1 MDRLVATHGGTEPA
15 SSRPDSP
22 ATAAAATLTASASS
36 QLNTIEPASGT
47 ASVGTLEHR
56 DGPSCR
62 NNGQG
67 SPINGQSGPIKGQNL
82 LLDAA
87 NIASP
92 PGFRTDAPVL
102 IPDHDTPV
110 HRPGPA
116 APCHPA
122 EGRATPELCHRP
134 YVEDRFPVEWLRLS
148 EHRFLVSVEW
158 PVAHRFFAPLPD
170 GRQDPM
176 LVAETTRQ
184 ATMMLAHAAFGVP
197 VGDQFVM
204 REIGYTLETPDF
216 TVAGASGPIE
226 VVVDC
231 SDVRLRAGRLVSM
244 RVDLRFQRLG
254 RLLATSI
261 GVLVVTSARV
271 YGRLRGERMSAV
283 GRPVPLLPAVPP
295 HEAGRTDR
303 RDVVLALSKHRPG
316 WRLRLDTTHPTLFAR
331 ANDHVPGM
339 VLLEAARQAA
349 AVLTPGHV
357 FHPVS
362 LRVTFQKYCELTEP
376 CWILARHDSCPE
388 QGAVLRVEGL
398 QQGPQGDEPVFAA
411 TLGGTVRG
419 RR

>member
-1 MDRLVATHGGTEPA
+1 M
-15 SSRPDSP
+15 S
-22 ATAAAATLTASASS
+22 AAASAATVE
-36 QLNTIEPASGT
+36 Q
-47 ASVGTLEHR
+47 R
-56 DGPSCR
+56 DGQGCQDR
-62 NNGQG
+62 GQ
-67 SPINGQSGPIKGQNL
+67 SHRINGQSGPVSGHNVMSGT
-82 LLDAA
+82 LD
-87 NIASP
+87 IALP
-92 PGFRTDAPVL
+92 PGFQTDSPVL
-102 IPDHDTPV
+102 IPDRDAPV
-110 HRPGPA
+110 HRPGPTVPLRPA
-116 APCHPA
+116 VPLHPA
-122 EGRATPELCHRP
+122 DGMATPELCHRP
-134 YVEDRFPVEWLRLS
+134 YAEDLFPVEWLRLS

-158 PVAHRFFAPLPD
+158 PAAHRFFAPLPD

-216 TVAGASGPIE
+216 TVASASGPIE

-231 SDVRLRAGRLVSM
+231 SDVQLRAGRLVGM

-261 GVLVVTSARV
+261 GVLTVTSARV
-271 YGRLRGERMSAV
+271 YGRLRGERMSVV

-295 HEAGRTDR
+295 HETGRADR

-357 FHPVS
+357 FHPAS
-362 LRVTFQKYCELTEP
+362 LRVSFQKYCELAEP
-376 CWILARHDSCPE
+376 CWILARHDTCPD

-398 QQGPQGDEPVFAA
+398 QGEEPVFAA

-419 RR
+419 SR